1 MQMSSTRLCL
11 LGVKACLLQVCQP
24 NGEVIITNDG
34 ATILKQMQLTQPAAK
49 MLVELSKS
57 QVCVLAWEPTNQLL
71 KALFAQCAGFGPK
84 LSDLSLSKH
93 PVSGDKSSPLQGG
106 RNDRIQDSK
115 STLYCTQDVVAG
127 DGTTSVTVICGAL
140 LKKCL
145 ELLER
150 GIHATV
156 VSDAFAKAAQ
166 KAIEVSLPDCRML
179 TRLSSPEATE
189 TQPRVYCLLQVLQD
203 MASPVDLDDREAL
216 IKAATT

>member
-1 MQMSSTRLCL
+1 M
-11 LGVKACLLQVCQP
+11 QVCQP

-57 QVCVLAWEPTNQLL
+57 QVCFPASRRTHNAIPCEVHPRFESASSAHALSPGF
-71 KALFAQCAGFGPK
+71 KASLFQGEI
-84 LSDLSLSKH
+84 SSLVKM
-93 PVSGDKSSPLQGG
+93 PRLTANCK
-106 RNDRIQDSK
+106 
-115 STLYCTQDVVAG
+115 QDVVAG

-156 VSDAFAKAAQ
+156 VSDAFAKAA
-166 KAIEVSLPDCRML
+166 KKGIEVSLPNNML
-179 TRLSSPEATE
+179 TRLSAPRIKLQRPNVTSVAFCRSCRTWHHPWTWTTE
-189 TQPRVYCLLQVLQD
+189 KL
-203 MASPVDLDDREAL
+203 
-216 IKAATT
+216 